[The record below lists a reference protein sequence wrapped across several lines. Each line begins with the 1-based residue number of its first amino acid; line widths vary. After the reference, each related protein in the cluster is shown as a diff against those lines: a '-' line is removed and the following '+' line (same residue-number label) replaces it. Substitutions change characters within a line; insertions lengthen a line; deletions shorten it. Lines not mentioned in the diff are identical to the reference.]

1 MKEVRVLV
9 CYKVLDRGKDCFVW
23 GHVFAYVSEFTEA
36 GLNAVR
42 DYVLRSKFDDGETL
56 AEDFVFTSVTKL
68 D

>member
-1 MKEVRVLV
+1 MKEICVLV
-9 CYKVLDRGKDCFVW
+9 CYKVLDRGKGYFVW
-23 GHVFAYVSEFTEA
+23 GHVFAHVPEFTEA

-42 DYVLRSKFDDGETL
+42 DYVLRGKFDDGETL